1 MTDLRDLLDSAAGD
15 AASPTPDVV
24 AADLRRGRRALLRQ
38 RYARTGAGLLLTGA
52 AVAAGGSSL
61 VPQLGDEP
69 AQTRGGRCP
78 APAAPVPR
86 RSPRPSPWCPST
98 RVRPPSRSLPG
109 SSPTAGRSRGNEYAL
124 VIAPAGNT
132 TSPDDF
138 QGKLVV
144 MLSPDQTAAPG
155 ATSIDVAGAPGTV
168 SVEHGTQILVYTP
181 DGHRRSSCRHR
192 RRSAGTA
199 PRWPASRPRSP
210 CPGTPRQAAASI
222 TGRG

>member
-1 MTDLRDLLDSAAGD
+1 MTDLRDVLDSAAGD
-15 AASPTPDVV
+15 AASPSPDVV
-24 AADLRRGRRALLRQ
+24 ADDVRRGRRALLRQ

-52 AVAAGGSSL
+52 AVAAGI
-61 VPQLGDEP
+61 VVIPQLGTEP
-69 AQTRGGRCP
+69 AQTKVAVAAPGAGGADASAP
-78 APAAPVPR
+78 PAAVALVPFDQGAR
-86 RSPRPSPWCPST
+86 PKPISPGLVP
-98 RVRPPSRSLPG
+98 
-109 SSPTAGRSRGNEYAL
+109 AGWSVTGNEYAL

-155 ATSIDVAGAPGTV
+155 ATRIDVAGDPGTV

-181 DGHRRSSCRHR
+181 DGNRQVVVQ
-192 RRSAGTA
+192 A
-199 PRWPASRPRSP
+199 PAALGWDGATLARF
-210 CPGTPRQAAASI
+210 AAAVTVSGDAQ